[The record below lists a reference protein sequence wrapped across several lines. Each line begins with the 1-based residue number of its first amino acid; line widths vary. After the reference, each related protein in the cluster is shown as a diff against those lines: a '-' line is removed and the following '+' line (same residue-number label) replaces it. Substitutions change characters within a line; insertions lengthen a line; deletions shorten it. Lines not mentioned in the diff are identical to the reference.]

1 MNVEMDRVSMGIG
14 RDDLVPIAA
23 VLHGS
28 MCFSR
33 QEK

>member
-1 MNVEMDRVSMGIG
+1 MNVEIDRVSMGIG

-23 VLHGS
+23 VLQGS

-33 QEK
+33 REK